1 MSAAVQPHVGA
12 DQTDI
17 PGIVRASLKLGLL
30 ESIFVLAIGLGTIY
44 LEGVT
49 ETAVVGVLLLLGTL
63 AVALL
68 PGLWTRARTIEG
80 IAGAAGIGLAAAWI
94 FLLVD
99 VALLQPFGLYTNRW
113 LAIGGGSNWW
123 YHPVWW
129 MVGTFLPWMG
139 AWQLANQATRGQQ
152 PSPLRVAV
160 STLAFTAV
168 CGSAAVVFH
177 FPGAGW
183 NPGTFGVAFLP
194 GFALAT
200 LVSVLGAR
208 GK

>member
-1 MSAAVQPHVGA
+1 MSTAVHPRAGA

-17 PGIVRASLKLGLL
+17 PGIVRASVKLGML
-30 ESIFVLAIGLGTIY
+30 ESIFVVLIGLSTIY
-44 LEGVT
+44 LEGMA
-49 ETAVVGVLLLLGTL
+49 ETAVVGALALVGVLLVT
-63 AVALL
+63 LL
-68 PGLWTRARTIEG
+68 PGIWTKAETIEG

-99 VALLQPFGLYTNRW
+99 VALMQPLGLYTNRW
-113 LAIGGGSNWW
+113 LAVGGGSNWW

-129 MVGTFLPWMG
+129 MVGSFLPWLG
-139 AWQLANQATRGQQ
+139 AWQLANQAAKGSTN
-152 PSPLRVAV
+152 PAMVAV
-160 STLAFTAV
+160 ISLAITAV
-168 CGSAAVVFH
+168 VAVAAVLLH

-183 NPGTFGVAFLP
+183 NLGTFGVAFLP
-194 GFALAT
+194 GLALAT

>member
-1 MSAAVQPHVGA
+1 MSTAVHPRAGA

-17 PGIVRASLKLGLL
+17 PGIVRASVKLGIL
-30 ESIFVLAIGLGTIY
+30 ESIFVVVIGLASIY
-44 LEGVT
+44 LEGVA
-49 ETAVVGVLLLLGTL
+49 ETAVLGALVLAGVLLVT
-63 AVALL
+63 LL
-68 PGLWTRARTIEG
+68 PGIWTKAETIEG

-94 FLLVD
+94 FLVVD
-99 VALLQPFGLYTNRW
+99 VAVLQPIGLYTNRW

-129 MVGTFLPWMG
+129 MVGTFLPWCG
-139 AWQLANQATRGQQ
+139 AWQLANQAARGTTN
-152 PSPLRVAV
+152 PAVVAV
-160 STLAFTAV
+160 TSLAFTAV
-168 CGSAAVVFH
+168 CGVGAVILH

-183 NPGTFGVAFLP
+183 NLGTFGVAFLP
-194 GFALAT
+194 GLALAT